1 MDEKIVKAIGSAIN
15 VIMRHRAMVYYN
27 STHPVD
33 DQAAFDLN
41 ISDNATERKAK
52 IRSLFITDPVNETRS
67 VPLRI
72 VNLKTFL
79 TGYYS
84 QFSDVDI
91 FQKLCNPD
99 GSIANKFLDYLNPI
113 VNQEGEIDRIVLSSS
128 QMDVDAQFKDELYS
142 AYDELLNMSTT
153 SDSPEMQ
160 KLAKRIREL
169 AKDIV
174 LYAYYSSYN
183 NNDVNSFFDSIPLH
197 YRFRYDNALRN
208 VLKQYWTQNE
218 YEYMASILSVYNGNL

>member
-1 MDEKIVKAIGSAIN
+1 
-15 VIMRHRAMVYYN
+15 
-27 STHPVD
+27 
-33 DQAAFDLN
+33 
-41 ISDNATERKAK
+41 
-52 IRSLFITDPVNETRS
+52 
-67 VPLRI
+67 
-72 VNLKTFL
+72 
-79 TGYYS
+79 
-84 QFSDVDI
+84 VDI

-153 SDSPEMQ
+153 SDNPKMQ
-160 KLAKRIREL
+160 ELAERIREL

-174 LYAYYSSYN
+174 LYSYYSSYN
-183 NNDVNSFFDSIPLH
+183 NNGVNTFFDLTPLR

-218 YEYMASILSVYNGNL
+218 YEYMASILSVYDGNLQNQLNDLYNVHEITKMIARNFWYDDNVVPRYNVRRFVNNIMTVDLSGK